1 MVTILRPPLRHEMH
15 SHTRNMT
22 INGRADGDGTPPS
35 HGLAQAAITHPHRR
49 AKSAHSRARPQ
60 AHNTHMHPASCQL
73 FSGTQQL
80 VVQAHVPIFL
90 FMRSDTYAPR
100 DTSQG
105 DPG

>member
-1 MVTILRPPLRHEMH
+1 M
-15 SHTRNMT
+15 
-22 INGRADGDGTPPS
+22 GGADGDGTPPS
-35 HGLAQAAITHPHRR
+35 HGLAQAVITALSQRR
-49 AKSAHSRARPQ
+49 FRHGSRALKRPLL
-60 AHNTHMHPASCQL
+60 AHMHPASCQL
-73 FSGTQQL
+73 FSSAQQL

>member
-1 MVTILRPPLRHEMH
+1 M
-15 SHTRNMT
+15 
-22 INGRADGDGTPPS
+22 GGAGDDGTPPS
-35 HGLAQAAITHPHRR
+35 HRLAQAAITAPSQRR
-49 AKSAHSRARPQ
+49 LTYGSRALKRPLL
-60 AHNTHMHPASCQL
+60 AYMHPASCQL
-73 FSGTQQL
+73 SSGTQQL